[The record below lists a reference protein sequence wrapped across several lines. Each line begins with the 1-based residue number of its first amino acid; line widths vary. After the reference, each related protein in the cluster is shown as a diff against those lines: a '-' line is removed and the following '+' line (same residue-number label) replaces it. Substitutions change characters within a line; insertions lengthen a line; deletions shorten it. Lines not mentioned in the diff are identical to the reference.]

1 MLIIHQHI
9 PTHCHAEDFQ
19 QQPTPQKDAEP
30 LSVEIDLFRDVGAA
44 ALVDSL
50 VLIAKLP
57 TIRS

>member
-30 LSVEIDLFRDVGAA
+30 LSVEFDLFRDVGAA

-50 VLIAKLP
+50 V
-57 TIRS
+57 